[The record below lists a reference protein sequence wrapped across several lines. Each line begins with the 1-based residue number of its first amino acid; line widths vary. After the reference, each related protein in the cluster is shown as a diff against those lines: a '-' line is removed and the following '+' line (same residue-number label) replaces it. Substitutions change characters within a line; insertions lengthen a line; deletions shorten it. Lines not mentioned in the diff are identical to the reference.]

1 MKFFFFILLMPF
13 LSVAQWASQGGVN
26 GQVSND
32 KLGLFNSIA
41 TDADGNTMVVGSA
54 TNSALGQYFG
64 YAKVLD
70 WNGSQWIQRGQTING
85 SSLFEGTGKAV
96 DLTADGNTLVVSSP
110 WGFNSLNWK
119 CGVVRVFDW
128 NSTQWIQRG
137 NTIEGEGNTSPAFR
151 GDVFGMDVS
160 ITPDGNF
167 LAIGAPSNT
176 KEVGVLQIQGH
187 VRVYQWNGQSWA
199 QMGQDIDGTVGLE
212 EFGRSI
218 EISADGTI
226 VAVGSRSFRT
236 NGTTAEIGSVQTFA
250 WNGTQWNEL
259 GVRLT
264 GQGSSDRFGSSV
276 ALSNDGLTLAV
287 GNQQTNGGASSIQIF
302 TRNNN
307 TWIPKG
313 SPIIGVVN
321 NIVGSMCSLNSDG
334 SIVGAGFQTANNFE
348 GIAKIAQ
355 WNGNDWIQVG
365 STLVPLSNNN
375 TTAFGSEICLNA
387 NGSNVLIGS
396 SSDETVAFNSGR
408 VYMFQNNT
416 LSNDAFHSNNQLEIF
431 PNPTNNFVEINSN
444 QNIDSYSLFSIDG
457 KLIISKKVSNLNQI
471 TIDLTELNSGV
482 YLLNINSDRIIINNK
497 IIKN

>member
-1 MKFFFFILLMPF
+1 MKLLFFILLLPF
-13 LSVAQWASQGGVN
+13 LSVAQWASKGAVN

-41 TDADGNTMVVGSA
+41 TDAAGNTMVVGSP
-54 TNSALGQYFG
+54 TSSVIGQYFG

-128 NSTQWIQRG
+128 NGTQWIQRG

-160 ITPDGNF
+160 ISPDGNF

-176 KEVGVLQIQGH
+176 KEVGVLQIQGQ
-187 VRVYQWNGQSWA
+187 VRVYQWNGQSWI
-199 QMGQDIDGTVGLE
+199 QMGQDIDGTVSLE

-218 EISADGTI
+218 DISADGTI
-226 VAVGSRSFRT
+226 LAVGSRSFRT
-236 NGTTAEIGSVQTFA
+236 ISSTDIGSVQTFA
-250 WNGTQWNEL
+250 WNGSQWNEL
-259 GVRLT
+259 GSRLT
-264 GQGSSDRFGSSV
+264 GQASSDRFGSSV

-302 TRNNN
+302 NRNNN
-307 TWIPKG
+307 TWISKG

-321 NIVGSMCSLNSDG
+321 DIVGSMCSLNSDG
-334 SIVGAGFQTANNFE
+334 SIVGVGFQTANNFE

-355 WNGNDWIQVG
+355 WNGSDWIQVG
-365 STLVPLSNNN
+365 STLVPMSNNN

-396 SSDETVAFNSGR
+396 SGDETVAFNSGK

-416 LSNDAFHSNNQLEIF
+416 LSNDAFQSNIQLEIF
-431 PNPTNNFVEINSN
+431 PNPTSNFVQINSN

-457 KLIISKKVSNLNQI
+457 KLVLTKKISNLNQI
-471 TIDLTELNSGV
+471 TVDITELNSGV
-482 YLLNINSDRIIINNK
+482 YLLNLNSNGIVINNK
-497 IIKN
+497 IVKK